1 MRGRIALTVMDSP
14 IEKTAVKK
22 GKVIW
27 DVNVSLD
34 GFIAKPDDSPGRLFD
49 WYFKGDKESAYQT
62 DRYPFK
68 LSEEEVKIFDDS
80 TKSIGAV
87 VAGRRT
93 YDSTKGWRASYY
105 NPVPMFIVTHNVPQ
119 VVPEGKT
126 KFTFVTDGIE
136 SAIQQAKT
144 AADGKA
150 VNLLGAN
157 IAGQVVEA
165 GLLDEFHVHMAPFF
179 LGDGIR
185 LYNRPGSQQVQFER
199 ISVVSSSS
207 GWTHLEFK
215 LKNLRSEGSSI
226 ENLRKEGAPT
236 SWK

>member
-1 MRGRIALTVMDSP
+1 MDSP
-14 IEKTAVKK
+14 TENTAVKK

-34 GFIAKPDDSPGRLFD
+34 GFISKPDDSPGRLLD
-49 WYFKGDKESAYQT
+49 WYFKGDKESEYHT
-62 DRYPFK
+62 DSYPFK
-68 LSEEEVKIFDDS
+68 LSDDDVKIFDGS

-93 YDSTKGWRASYY
+93 YDSTNGWRASYY
-105 NPVPMFIVTHNVPQ
+105 NPVPMFIVTHDVPQ

-136 SAIQQAKT
+136 SAIKQAKT

-157 IAGQVVEA
+157 IAKQVMEA
-165 GLLDEFHVHMAPFF
+165 GLLDEFHVHVAPFF

-199 ISVVSSSS
+199 ISVVGSSS
-207 GWTHLEFK
+207 GWTYMKFRLR
-215 LKNLRSEGSSI
+215 NLSREGSSI

>member
-1 MRGRIALTVMDSP
+1 VERIAFTAMDSRT
-14 IEKTAVKK
+14 EKTAVKK
-22 GKVIW
+22 EKVIW

-49 WYFKGDKESAYQT
+49 WYFKGDKESAYQS
-62 DRYPFK
+62 DKYPFK
-68 LSEEEVKIFDDS
+68 LSEDDVKIFDGS

-136 SAIQQAKT
+136 SAIKQAKT

-157 IAGQVVEA
+157 VAKQVMEA
-165 GLLDEFHVHMAPFF
+165 WLLDEFHVHIAPFF

-185 LYNRPGSQQVQFER
+185 LYDRPGSQQVQFER
-199 ISVVSSSS
+199 ISVVVSSS
-207 GWTHLEFK
+207 GWTHMEFK
-215 LKNLRSEGSSI
+215 LKNLSSEGSSI

-236 SWK
+236 RWE